1 MPLVQCLHGTTLLCT
16 PVLKSAPAYKPVN
29 SLAESVRADDLICFN
44 ACVQS
49 SIRAYTRA
57 FVRTLGVNAAAGR
70 YNPSNASP
78 YYNEHHKVRAE
89 RVEFSRFLFSHRLTA
104 VFDCILR
111 RVLYGPREGA
121 DTTGHARNPVLV
133 QGRSPLNVFRRRLT
147 LSVPLPACI
156 G

>member
-29 SLAESVRADDLICFN
+29 SLAESVRADDFLCFN

-78 YYNEHHKVRAE
+78 YYNEHHKVRYT
-89 RVEFSRFLFSHRLTA
+89 RNVLNSHTSFSTDSRLFSIISFG
-104 VFDCILR
+104 VCS
-111 RVLYGPREGA
+111 
-121 DTTGHARNPVLV
+121 TG
-133 QGRSPLNVFRRRLT
+133 QGREQTRQGTPGT
-147 LSVPLPACI
+147 LY
-156 G
+156 